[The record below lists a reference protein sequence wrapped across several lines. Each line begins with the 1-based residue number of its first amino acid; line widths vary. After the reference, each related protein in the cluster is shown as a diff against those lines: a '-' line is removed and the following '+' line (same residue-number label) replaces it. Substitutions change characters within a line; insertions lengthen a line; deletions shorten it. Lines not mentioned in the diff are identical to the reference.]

1 MYVHQYPPTRR
12 TLTTLICIFHIRQLT
27 PLAIRPVSVTL
38 SPKVRPFSQSATN
51 VMTMLETVLIT
62 VTIARNEDGTL
73 GLEVTPENTIG
84 ARTTQQALKVGDRI
98 VSVDGEQITAS
109 KHTVN
114 VLATKDRG
122 PYQFTVERK
131 KNTIQ
136 ESIAERPGEEEG
148 QEAGDHSSDE
158 GDYSSH
164 HHVREFDIDDDRQPS
179 LPRATLADEA
189 EEVST
194 FRVGVP
200 DGALPGTRPVTYLS
214 LACHRPTRPHAQSL
228 AGNLHRESHSP
239 RVKPNPFSPYKKRH
253 LHYQVPQCS

>member
-1 MYVHQYPPTRR
+1 MYTRPPIYIPYYPD
-12 TLTTLICIFHIRQLT
+12 LHIRQLT
-27 PLAIRPVSVTL
+27 PLTIRPVSVTL
-38 SPKVRPFSQSATN
+38 SPKARPFSQSATN

-84 ARTTQQALKVGDRI
+84 ARTTQQALKLGDRI

-131 KNTIQ
+131 QEHEPVAQ
-136 ESIAERPGEEEG
+136 ESIAERLGEEAEEG
-148 QEAGDHSSDE
+148 QEAGDHSSEE

-164 HHVREFDIDDDRQPS
+164 HHIRDFDIDDEGAIDRQPS
-179 LPRATLADEA
+179 LPRATLVDEA

-200 DGALPGTRPVTYLS
+200 DGALPGTRLVTYL
-214 LACHRPTRPHAQSL
+214 LACHRPTRPHAQTS
-228 AGNLHRESHSP
+228 ATCTERTIHHV
-239 RVKPNPFSPYKKRH
+239 RV
-253 LHYQVPQCS
+253 